1 MCVHILF
8 IHSFIDGYL
17 GYFCIL
23 VIVNNAA
30 MNFGGMYL
38 FELVLYFFFS
48 DIYPA
53 VELLGYMVVLIL
65 DFEKPLYCFL
75 K

>member
-8 IHSFIDGYL
+8 THSFVDGYL

-23 VIVNNAA
+23 AIINNAA

-38 FELVLYFFFS
+38 FELVFYFFSFQ
-48 DIYPA
+48 IYTQQWNCW
-53 VELLGYMVVLIL
+53 VIWQ
-65 DFEKPLYCFL
+65 F
-75 K
+75 